1 MKGVE
6 SMPPDGWFH
15 LGQDGGSSQE
25 NEAHT
30 LHLASVFEA

>member
-6 SMPPDGWFH
+6 SMLLDGWFH
-15 LGQDGGSSQE
+15 LGQDGGSSKE

-30 LHLASVFEA
+30 LRLTSVFD